1 MNDRNL
7 RLQVVMSAIDKLTR
21 PFKQARAST
30 QELAASVKKSRDAL
44 TQLNQTSAKLDG
56 FKKLQAE
63 NQKLGD
69 RLNYA
74 RQKASLM
81 NQELGASGPPSQRQV
96 LALEKQRLAVQRLEE
111 RQGKLQTKTAQV
123 RAELYRAG
131 ISANDGASA
140 TARITRET
148 ERYNRQLSE
157 QEARLRRAGE
167 QQRKMTN
174 ARNQYSKT
182 LEVRDRVAG
191 AGVAM
196 TGAGA
201 AMGVPVVSAVKDYA
215 SLEDAMKGVAKQVN
229 GLRDNNGN
237 RTAQFYEMQAAIK
250 TASEQLPMQNGAVDY
265 AALVEGG
272 ARMGI
277 GANATSWAEQKKQ
290 LLDFASTSAKAAT
303 AFELPADQLAENLGK
318 IAQLY
323 QVPISNIEQLGDVI
337 NYLDDNAMSKGADI
351 IDVLQR
357 MGDTANRLDYQ
368 KAAALGSTFLTLGSA
383 PEVAASA
390 AKAMVRELSI
400 ASIQGKRFQEG
411 LATLKLD
418 PLKLQKSMV
427 TDSMGTIMQVLEQVN
442 KLKPEEQTPL
452 LTQLFGKEYGDD
464 ATKLANNLTELRRQL
479 GLTQGS
485 GAKGS
490 MQKESDINKDSLS
503 AQYMLVKAGTQ
514 NAMSGL
520 GEALRPQLM
529 AIMISVQKVTRTIR
543 GWVERNPELAGT
555 IMKVVAAVAAIT
567 TTLGALGLAVAA
579 ILGPLAIMRFGFK
592 FLGGGGISRLL
603 PSLGGLST
611 IIAKLAPGLAGA
623 GGGIQAFMDSL
634 KNTDAASLIEKIK
647 TAISSL
653 GDNNDEDEGGI
664 LDSLKSGALNKLKE
678 QAENAGSAIVTA
690 FRNPVTSLSALRSR
704 VGSLAATGFGGLGLA
719 AGKLGNGLVWLA
731 KSPLTLMRGALSFL
745 LSPLSLVRTGLM
757 FIGSVMGVLLSPV
770 GLVVAALAG
779 VALVIWKYWQPITAF
794 LGGVVEGFRAAAA
807 PIMVAFA
814 PLQPV
819 FGWLGDKVKA
829 LFGWFA
835 DLLTPVKSTA
845 TELDNAAAM
854 GKRFGQF
861 LADGLAMVMSPLETL
876 KSGVSW
882 LLEKLGIVNAQ
893 AASAKLPDVPMVG
906 GGGAPVAWSARPS
919 GIPMYDTGGFIPRG
933 QLGIVG
939 ENGPELVNGPANIT
953 SRRRTA
959 ALAGATALAFGSL
972 ATPVAA
978 KPLHPFSLPVQEYRE
993 SVLPS
998 RQSGATAAAAI
1009 PPPAIINIHPA
1020 PSQSP
1025 ADIAREVARLLDE
1038 HNRKAAAR
1046 TRSSFKD
1053 QGDFES

>member
-30 QELAASVKKSRDAL
+30 QELAASVKQSRDAL
-44 TQLNQTSAKLDG
+44 NQLNQTTAKLDG

-63 NQKLGD
+63 NQKLGE

-81 NQELGASGPPSQRQV
+81 NQELGASGPPSQRQI

-111 RQGKLQTKTAQV
+111 RQGKLQTRTAQV

-148 ERYNRQLSE
+148 ERYNRQLAE

-167 QQRKMTN
+167 QQRKMTE
-174 ARNQYSKT
+174 ARNQYSKS

-191 AGVAM
+191 AGAAM
-196 TGAGA
+196 TGAGV
-201 AMGVPVVSAVKDYA
+201 AMGAPVVAAIKDYA

-229 GLRDNNGN
+229 GLRDASGN

-250 TASEQLPMQNGAVDY
+250 SASEQLPMQNGAVDY

-277 GANATSWAEQKKQ
+277 GATATSWPEQKKQ
-290 LLDFASTSAKAAT
+290 LLDFAATSAKASV
-303 AFELPADQLAENLGK
+303 AFELPADQLAESLGK

-323 QVPISNIEQLGDVI
+323 KVPISNIEQLGDVI

-357 MGDTANRLDYQ
+357 MGGYADKLNYQ
-368 KAAALGSTFLTLGSA
+368 NAAALGSTLLSLGTGA
-383 PEVAASA
+383 EVAATSA
-390 AKAMVRELSI
+390 NAMVRALSS
-400 ASIQGKRFQEG
+400 ATTGAKSFREG
-411 LATLKLD
+411 IATLKLD

-427 TDSMGTIMQVLEQVN
+427 KDSMGTIIQVLEQAK
-442 KLKPEEQTPL
+442 KLPDYMQTPL
-452 LTQLFGKEYGDD
+452 LMQIFGKEFGP
-464 ATKLANNLTELRRQL
+464 AAAKLANNLPELRRQL
-479 GLTQGS
+479 ELTQGQV
-485 GAKGS
+485 AKGS

-503 AQYMLVKAGTQ
+503 AQWMLTKAGAE

-520 GEALRPQLM
+520 GESLRPPLM
-529 AIMISVQKVTRTIR
+529 EIMRNIQPVIR
-543 GWVERNPELAGT
+543 SIRLWVEQNPQLTAT
-555 IMKVVAAVAAIT
+555 IMKIVAALAAMAVALGTVMIGVAAVI
-567 TTLGALGLAVAA
+567 
-579 ILGPLAIMRFGFK
+579 GPLAVMKLSIQT
-592 FLGGGGISRLL
+592 LGIRLIPTVISAVSRL
-603 PSLGGLST
+603 G
-611 IIAKLAPGLAGA
+611 
-623 GGGIQAFMDSL
+623 
-634 KNTDAASLIEKIK
+634 
-647 TAISSL
+647 
-653 GDNNDEDEGGI
+653 
-664 LDSLKSGALNKLKE
+664 
-678 QAENAGSAIVTA
+678 
-690 FRNPVTSLSALRSR
+690 
-704 VGSLAATGFGGLGLA
+704 
-719 AGKLGNGLVWLA
+719 
-731 KSPLTLMRGALSFL
+731 GALSFL
-745 LSPLSLVRTGLM
+745 LSPMNLVRSGLT
-757 FIGSVMGVLLSPV
+757 FIGGAMGLLLSPV
-770 GLVVAALAG
+770 ALVIAALAG

-794 LGGVVEGFRAAAA
+794 LGGVVEGFSAAAA
-807 PIMVAFA
+807 PILAAFA

-819 FGWLGDKVKA
+819 FGWIADQVKA
-829 LFGWFA
+829 LFGWFG

-845 TELDNAAAM
+845 AELDNAANM

-861 LADGLAMVMSPLETL
+861 LADGLAMVMSPLDTL

-893 AASAKLPDVPMVG
+893 AASAKLPAATVG
-906 GGGAPVAWSARPS
+906 SAGNPVAWSARPY
-919 GIPMYDTGGFIPRG
+919 GIPMFDSGGYIPRG

-972 ATPVAA
+972 TTPVAA
-978 KPLHPFSLPVQEYRE
+978 KPLHPFSLPVQEYRDNAQ
-993 SVLPS
+993 PDY
-998 RQSGATAAAAI
+998 QSGGTTGTGTL
-1009 PPPAIINIHPA
+1009 PPVVINIHPA
-1020 PSQSP
+1020 PAQSP
-1025 ADIAREVARLLDE
+1025 ADIAREVARQLDE
-1038 HNRKAAAR
+1038 LNRKAAAR
-1046 TRSSFKD
+1046 SRSSFRD
-1053 QGDFES
+1053 QGGYDS

>member
-44 TQLNQTSAKLDG
+44 TQLNQTTAKLDG
-56 FKKLQAE
+56 FKQLQAE

-74 RQKASLM
+74 RNKASLM

-111 RQGKLQTKTAQV
+111 RQGKLQTRTAQV

-157 QEARLRRAGE
+157 NEARLKRAGE

-191 AGVAM
+191 AGAAM
-196 TGAGA
+196 TGAGVA
-201 AMGVPVVSAVKDYA
+201 IGAPVVSAVKDYA

-250 TASEQLPMQNGAVDY
+250 NASEQLPMQNGATDY

-277 GANATSWAEQKKQ
+277 GADAKSWAEQKKQ

-323 QVPISNIEQLGDVI
+323 KVPISNIEQLGDVI

-368 KAAALGSTFLTLGSA
+368 KAAALGSTFLSLGSA

-400 ASIQGKRFQEG
+400 ASIQSDRFQEG
-411 LATLKLD
+411 LQTLKLD
-418 PLKLQKSMV
+418 PFKLQKSMV
-427 TDSMGTIMQVLEQVN
+427 NDSMGTIMTVLEKVN

-479 GLTQGS
+479 ELTQGAA
-485 GAKGS
+485 AKGS

-503 AQYMLVKAGTQ
+503 ARWMLVKAGTQ
-514 NAMSGL
+514 NVMSGL
-520 GEALRPQLM
+520 GETLRQPLM
-529 AIMISVQKVTRTIR
+529 DIMDDIQRVTGAIRR
-543 GWVERNPELAGT
+543 WVERNPELAGT
-555 IMKVVAAVAAIT
+555 IMKVVAGLAALAVAC
-567 TTLGALGLAVAA
+567 GGLMIGFAA
-579 ILGPLAIMRFGFK
+579 ILGPMAVV
-592 FLGGGGISRLL
+592 RL
-603 PSLGGLST
+603 SLKTL
-611 IIAKLAPGLAGA
+611 
-623 GGGIQAFMDSL
+623 GIQFIP
-634 KNTDAASLIEKIK
+634 TV
-647 TAISSL
+647 ISAVS
-653 GDNNDEDEGGI
+653 
-664 LDSLKSGALNKLKE
+664 
-678 QAENAGSAIVTA
+678 
-690 FRNPVTSLSALRSR
+690 
-704 VGSLAATGFGGLGLA
+704 
-719 AGKLGNGLVWLA
+719 KLGRVF
-731 KSPLTLMRGALSFL
+731 SFL
-745 LSPLSLVRTGLM
+745 MSPLSLVRAGLM
-757 FIGSVMGVLLSPV
+757 FIGSAMGVLLSPV
-770 GLVVAALAG
+770 ALVIAALAG
-779 VALVIWKYWQPITAF
+779 VALVIWKYWQPIKAF
-794 LGGVVEGFRAAAA
+794 LGGVIEGFTQAAA
-807 PIMVAFA
+807 PIMAAFA

-819 FGWLGDKVKA
+819 FGWIGDKVKA
-829 LFGWFA
+829 LFGWFG

-845 TELDNAAAM
+845 AELDNAAAM

-893 AASAKLPDVPMVG
+893 AASAKLPDVPTG
-906 GGGAPVAWSARPS
+906 SASNPVAWSARPY
-919 GIPMYDTGGFIPRG
+919 GIPMFDSGGYIPRG

-972 ATPVAA
+972 TTPVAA

-993 SVLPS
+993 SAQS
-998 RQSGATAAAAI
+998 ARQSGATAAAAM
-1009 PPPAIINIHPA
+1009 PPPAIINIYPT
-1020 PSQSP
+1020 PTQST
-1025 ADIAREVARLLDE
+1025 ADIAREVARQLDE
-1038 HNRKAAAR
+1038 LNRKAAAR
-1046 TRSSFKD
+1046 TRSSFRD
-1053 QGDFES
+1053 QGGND

>member
-44 TQLNQTSAKLDG
+44 TQLNQASAKLDG

-74 RQKASLM
+74 RNKANLM
-81 NQELGASGPPSQRQV
+81 NQELAASESPTQRQI
-96 LALEKQRLAVQRLEE
+96 LAVEKQRLAIQRLEE
-111 RQGKLQTKTAQV
+111 RQGKLQNRTAQV

-131 ISANDGASA
+131 ISASDGASA
-140 TARITRET
+140 TARISRET

-157 QEARLRRAGE
+157 NEARLRRAGE
-167 QQRKMTN
+167 QQRKMNN

-191 AGVAM
+191 AGAAM
-196 TGAGA
+196 TGAGV
-201 AMGVPVVSAVKDYA
+201 AMGAPVVSAVKDYA

-250 TASEQLPMQNGAVDY
+250 NASEQLPMQNGAVDY

-277 GANATSWAEQKKQ
+277 GADAKSWAEQKKQ

-323 QVPISNIEQLGDVI
+323 KVPISNIEQLGDVI

-400 ASIQGKRFQEG
+400 ASIQSDRFQEG
-411 LATLKLD
+411 LQTLKLD
-418 PLKLQKSMV
+418 PFKLQKSMV
-427 TDSMGTIMQVLEQVN
+427 NDSMGTIMQVLEQVN

-479 GLTQGS
+479 ELTQGA

-503 AQYMLVKAGTQ
+503 ARWMLVKAGTE
-514 NAMSGL
+514 NVMSGL
-520 GEALRPQLM
+520 GETLRQPLM
-529 AIMISVQKVTRTIR
+529 DIMDNIQRVTGAIRR
-543 GWVERNPELAGT
+543 WVERNPELAGS
-555 IMKVVAAVAAIT
+555 IMKLAAGLAALAVTFGALMIAVAGVI
-567 TTLGALGLAVAA
+567 
-579 ILGPLAIMRFGFK
+579 GPLALVRLSLQMLGIRFIPTVISAVSR
-592 FLGGGGISRLL
+592 LGSGIS
-603 PSLGGLST
+603 
-611 IIAKLAPGLAGA
+611 
-623 GGGIQAFMDSL
+623 
-634 KNTDAASLIEKIK
+634 
-647 TAISSL
+647 
-653 GDNNDEDEGGI
+653 
-664 LDSLKSGALNKLKE
+664 
-678 QAENAGSAIVTA
+678 
-690 FRNPVTSLSALRSR
+690 
-704 VGSLAATGFGGLGLA
+704 
-719 AGKLGNGLVWLA
+719 WLA
-731 KSPLTLMRGALSFL
+731 RTPFTLLRGALSFL

-757 FIGSVMGVLLSPV
+757 FIGSVMGVLLSPIT
-770 GLVVAALAG
+770 LVVAALAG
-779 VALVIWKYWQPITAF
+779 VALVIWKYWQPIKAF
-794 LGGVVEGFRAAAA
+794 LGGVVEGFSAAAA
-807 PIMVAFA
+807 PIMAAFA

-819 FGWLGDKVKA
+819 FGWIGDKVKA
-829 LFGWFA
+829 LFGWFS

-845 TELDNAAAM
+845 AELDNAAAM

-893 AASAKLPDVPMVG
+893 AASAKLPDVPLAG
-906 GGGAPVAWSARPS
+906 GAGAPVAWSARPS
-919 GIPMYDTGGFIPRG
+919 GIPMYDTGGYIPRG

-993 SVLPS
+993 SPQPA
-998 RQSGATAAAAI
+998 RQKQTAAASA
-1009 PPPAIINIHPA
+1009 PQPPAIIHIHPT

-1025 ADIAREVARLLDE
+1025 ADIAREVARQLDE
-1038 HNRKAAAR
+1038 LNRKAAAR

-1053 QGDFES
+1053 QGDID

>member
-157 QEARLRRAGE
+157 NEARLRRAGE

-191 AGVAM
+191 AGAAM
-196 TGAGA
+196 TGAGVA
-201 AMGVPVVSAVKDYA
+201 VGAPVVSAVKDYA
-215 SLEDAMKGVAKQVN
+215 GLEDAMKGVAKQVN

-277 GANATSWAEQKKQ
+277 GADAKSWAEQKKQ

-323 QVPISNIEQLGDVI
+323 KVPISNIEQLGDVI

-400 ASIQGKRFQEG
+400 ASIQSNRFQDG

-418 PLKLQKSMV
+418 PFKLQKSMV
-427 TDSMGTIMQVLEQVN
+427 NDSMGTIMTVLEQVN

-479 GLTQGS
+479 ELTQGA

-503 AQYMLVKAGTQ
+503 AQWMLVKAGTE
-514 NAMSGL
+514 NVMSGL
-520 GEALRPQLM
+520 GETLREPLM
-529 AIMISVQKVTRTIR
+529 DIMENIQRVTGAIRR
-543 GWVERNPELAGT
+543 WVERNPELAGT
-555 IMKVVAAVAAIT
+555 IMKVTAGVAA
-567 TTLGALGLAVAA
+567 LAVASGA
-579 ILGPLAIMRFGFK
+579 LMIGFAAVIGPMAVVRLSLQTLGIRFIPTVISAVTR
-592 FLGGGGISRLL
+592 LGGGIS
-603 PSLGGLST
+603 
-611 IIAKLAPGLAGA
+611 
-623 GGGIQAFMDSL
+623 
-634 KNTDAASLIEKIK
+634 
-647 TAISSL
+647 
-653 GDNNDEDEGGI
+653 
-664 LDSLKSGALNKLKE
+664 
-678 QAENAGSAIVTA
+678 
-690 FRNPVTSLSALRSR
+690 
-704 VGSLAATGFGGLGLA
+704 
-719 AGKLGNGLVWLA
+719 WLA
-731 KSPLTLMRGALSFL
+731 RTPFTLLRGALSFL

-770 GLVVAALAG
+770 TLVIAALAG
-779 VALVIWKYWQPITAF
+779 VALVIWKYWQPIKAF
-794 LGGVVEGFRAAAA
+794 LGGVVEGFSAAAA
-807 PIMVAFA
+807 PIMAAFA

-819 FGWLGDKVKA
+819 FGWIGDKVKA
-829 LFGWFA
+829 LFGWFS

-845 TELDNAAAM
+845 AELDNAAAM

-906 GGGAPVAWSARPS
+906 GAGSPVAWSARPS
-919 GIPMYDTGGFIPRG
+919 GIPMYDTGGYIPRG

-993 SVLPS
+993 SVQPS
-998 RQSGATAAAAI
+998 RQSGGTATAAI
-1009 PPPAIINIHPA
+1009 PPSVIINIHPA

-1025 ADIAREVARLLDE
+1025 TDIAREVARLLDE

-1046 TRSSFKD
+1046 SRSSYKD

>member
-157 QEARLRRAGE
+157 NEARLRRAGE

-191 AGVAM
+191 AGAAM
-196 TGAGA
+196 TGAGVA
-201 AMGVPVVSAVKDYA
+201 IGAPVVSAVKDYA

-323 QVPISNIEQLGDVI
+323 KVPVSNIERLGDVI

-357 MGDTANRLDYQ
+357 MGDTANRLNYQ

-418 PLKLQKSMV
+418 PLKLQNSMV
-427 TDSMGTIMQVLEQVN
+427 TDSMGTIMQVLEKVN
-442 KLKPEEQTPL
+442 KLPDTMQTPL
-452 LTQLFGKEYGDD
+452 LTQLFGKEFGDD
-464 ATKLANNLTELRRQL
+464 ATKLANNLPELRRQL
-479 GLTQGS
+479 ELTQGVAS
-485 GAKGS
+485 QGS

-503 AQYMLVKAGTQ
+503 ARWMLVKAGTE

-520 GEALRPQLM
+520 GETLRPQLM
-529 AIMISVQKVTRTIR
+529 SIMIDVQKVTRTLRDWI
-543 GWVERNPELAGT
+543 ERNPELAGT
-555 IMKVVAAVAAIT
+555 IMKVVAAVAA
-567 TTLGALGLAVAA
+567 LAVACGGLMIGFA
-579 ILGPLAIMRFGFK
+579 AVIGPMALVRLSLKTLGIQFIPTVISAVTR
-592 FLGGGGISRLL
+592 LGSGIS
-603 PSLGGLST
+603 
-611 IIAKLAPGLAGA
+611 
-623 GGGIQAFMDSL
+623 
-634 KNTDAASLIEKIK
+634 
-647 TAISSL
+647 
-653 GDNNDEDEGGI
+653 
-664 LDSLKSGALNKLKE
+664 
-678 QAENAGSAIVTA
+678 
-690 FRNPVTSLSALRSR
+690 
-704 VGSLAATGFGGLGLA
+704 
-719 AGKLGNGLVWLA
+719 WLA
-731 KSPLTLMRGALSFL
+731 RTPFTLLRGALSFL
-745 LSPLSLVRTGLM
+745 LSPLSLVRAGLM
-757 FIGSVMGVLLSPV
+757 FIGSAMGVLLSPV
-770 GLVVAALAG
+770 TLVIAALAG
-779 VALVIWKYWQPITAF
+779 VALVIWKYWQPIKAF
-794 LGGVVEGFRAAAA
+794 LGGVVEGFSAAAA
-807 PIMVAFA
+807 PIMAAFA

-819 FGWLGDKVKA
+819 FGWIGDKVKA
-829 LFGWFA
+829 MFGWFS

-845 TELDNAAAM
+845 AELDNAASM
-854 GKRFGQF
+854 GKKFGEW
-861 LADGLAMVMSPLETL
+861 LAAGVQIALTPLQGVVST
-876 KSGVSW
+876 VSW
-882 LLEKLGIVNAQ
+882 LLEKMGVIKAE
-893 AASAKLPDVPMVG
+893 SATLPKPGSLQNPTPPTVTQDGKVQLP
-906 GGGAPVAWSARPS
+906 P
-919 GIPMYDTGGFIPRG
+919 GGFPMMYPRLYDSGGYIPRG

-993 SVLPS
+993 STQSP
-998 RQSGATAAAAI
+998 RQNGATAA
-1009 PPPAIINIHPA
+1009 PATAGQININIHPA
-1020 PSQSP
+1020 PNQSP
-1025 ADIAREVARLLDE
+1025 ADIAREVARQLEEL
-1038 HNRKAAAR
+1038 NRKAAAR
-1046 TRSSFKD
+1046 SRSSYKD
-1053 QGDFES
+1053 QGDFDS

>member
-21 PFKQARAST
+21 PFQQARAST

-44 TQLNQTSAKLDG
+44 TQLNQASAKLDG

-69 RLNYA
+69 QLNYA
-74 RQKASLM
+74 RNKANLM

-131 ISANDGASA
+131 ISASDGASA

-148 ERYNRQLSE
+148 ERYNRQLTE
-157 QEARLRRAGE
+157 NEARLRRAGE

-191 AGVAM
+191 AGAAM
-196 TGAGA
+196 TGAGV
-201 AMGVPVVSAVKDYA
+201 AMGAPVVSAVKDYA

-237 RTAQFYEMQAAIK
+237 RTAQFYELQGAIK
-250 TASEQLPMQNGAVDY
+250 AASEQLPMQNGAVDY

-277 GANATSWAEQKKQ
+277 GADAKSWAEQKKQ
-290 LLDFASTSAKAAT
+290 LLDFASTSAKATT

-323 QVPISNIEQLGDVI
+323 KVPVSNIEQLGDVI

-357 MGDTANRLDYQ
+357 MGDTADKLDYQ

-400 ASIQGKRFQEG
+400 ASIQSNRFQEG
-411 LATLKLD
+411 LQTLKLD
-418 PLKLQKSMV
+418 PFKLQKAMV
-427 TDSMGTIMQVLEQVN
+427 NDSMGTIMSVLEQVG
-442 KLKPEEQTPL
+442 KLPKSQQTSL

-464 ATKLANNLTELRRQL
+464 ATKLANNLPELRRQL
-479 GLTQGS
+479 ELTQGD
-485 GAKGS
+485 AANGS

-503 AQYMLVKAGTQ
+503 ARWMLVKAGTQ
-514 NAMSGL
+514 NVMSGL
-520 GEALRPQLM
+520 GETLRQPLM
-529 AIMISVQKVTRTIR
+529 DIMDNVQRVTGAIRR
-543 GWVERNPELAGT
+543 WVERNPELAGT
-555 IMKVVAAVAAIT
+555 IMKVVAGMAA
-567 TTLGALGLAVAA
+567 LAVACGGLMIGFAAVIGPMALVRLSLKTLGIQFIPTVTSA
-579 ILGPLAIMRFGFK
+579 ITRLGS
-592 FLGGGGISRLL
+592 GISWLARTPFTLL
-603 PSLGGLST
+603 
-611 IIAKLAPGLAGA
+611 
-623 GGGIQAFMDSL
+623 
-634 KNTDAASLIEKIK
+634 
-647 TAISSL
+647 
-653 GDNNDEDEGGI
+653 
-664 LDSLKSGALNKLKE
+664 
-678 QAENAGSAIVTA
+678 
-690 FRNPVTSLSALRSR
+690 RSAL
-704 VGSLAATGFGGLGLA
+704 T
-719 AGKLGNGLVWLA
+719 
-731 KSPLTLMRGALSFL
+731 FL
-745 LSPLSLVRTGLM
+745 LSPLSLVRSGLM
-757 FIGSVMGVLLSPV
+757 FIGSVMGVLLSPIT
-770 GLVVAALAG
+770 LVIAALAG
-779 VALVIWKYWQPITAF
+779 VALVIWKYWQPIKAF
-794 LGGVVEGFRAAAA
+794 LGGVVEGFSAAAA
-807 PIMVAFA
+807 PIMAAFV

-819 FGWLGDKVKA
+819 FGWIGDKVKA
-829 LFGWFA
+829 LFGWFG

-845 TELDNAAAM
+845 AELENAAAM
-854 GKRFGQF
+854 GKKFGEW
-861 LADGLAMVMSPLETL
+861 LAAGVQIALTPLQAVVKT
-876 KSGVSW
+876 VSW
-882 LLEKLGIVNAQ
+882 LLEKMGVIKAE
-893 AASAKLPDVPMVG
+893 SATLPKSDSLQRPT
-906 GGGAPVAWSARPS
+906 APTVTQDGKVQLP
-919 GIPMYDTGGFIPRG
+919 PGGFPMMYPRLYDSGGYIPRG

-978 KPLHPFSLPVQEYRE
+978 KPLHPFSLPVHEYRE
-993 SVLPS
+993 SPQPAGQN
-998 RQSGATAAAAI
+998 RTMAASAPH
-1009 PPPAIINIHPA
+1009 PPTIIHIHPTPA
-1020 PSQSP
+1020 QSP
-1025 ADIAREVARLLDE
+1025 ADIAREVARQLDE
-1038 HNRKAAAR
+1038 LNRKAAAR

>member
-191 AGVAM
+191 AGAAM
-196 TGAGA
+196 TGAGV
-201 AMGVPVVSAVKDYA
+201 AMGAPVVSAVKDYA

-250 TASEQLPMQNGAVDY
+250 NASEQLPMQNGAVDY

-277 GANATSWAEQKKQ
+277 GADAKTWAEQKKQ

-318 IAQLY
+318 IAQLFK
-323 QVPISNIEQLGDVI
+323 VPISNIEQLGDVI

-368 KAAALGSTFLTLGSA
+368 KAAALGSTFLSLGSA

-418 PLKLQKSMV
+418 PMKLQKSMV
-427 TDSMGTIMQVLEQVN
+427 TDSMGTIMKVLEQVN

-479 GLTQGS
+479 GLTQG
-485 GAKGS
+485 AAANGS
-490 MQKESDINKDSLS
+490 MQKESDINKESLS
-503 AQYMLVKAGTQ
+503 AQYLLVKTATA

-520 GEALRPQLM
+520 GETLRPQLM
-529 AIMISVQKVTRTIR
+529 DIMMNVQKVTRSIR
-543 GWVERNPELAGT
+543 GWIERNPQLAGT
-555 IMKVVAAVAAIT
+555 IMKVVTGMAAMAVLMGTLMIGVAGVI
-567 TTLGALGLAVAA
+567 
-579 ILGPLAIMRFGFK
+579 GPLALMRLSMQM
-592 FLGGGGISRLL
+592 LGIRLIPALISSVSKLGSGIS
-603 PSLGGLST
+603 
-611 IIAKLAPGLAGA
+611 
-623 GGGIQAFMDSL
+623 
-634 KNTDAASLIEKIK
+634 
-647 TAISSL
+647 
-653 GDNNDEDEGGI
+653 
-664 LDSLKSGALNKLKE
+664 
-678 QAENAGSAIVTA
+678 
-690 FRNPVTSLSALRSR
+690 
-704 VGSLAATGFGGLGLA
+704 
-719 AGKLGNGLVWLA
+719 WLA
-731 KSPLTLMRGALSFL
+731 RAPFTLLRGALSLL
-745 LSPLSLVRTGLM
+745 LSPLSLARTGLM
-757 FIGSVMGVLLSPV
+757 FIGSAMGVLLSPV
-770 GLVVAALAG
+770 TLVIAALAG
-779 VALVIWKYWQPITAF
+779 VALVIWKYWQPIKAF
-794 LGGVVEGFRAAAA
+794 LGGVVEGFSAAAA
-807 PIMVAFA
+807 PIMAAFA

-819 FGWLGDKVKA
+819 FGWIGDKVKA
-829 LFGWFA
+829 LFGWFS

-845 TELDNAAAM
+845 AELDNAAAM

-882 LLEKLGIVNAQ
+882 LLEKLGVINVQ
-893 AASAKLPDVPMVG
+893 AASARLPDAP
-906 GGGAPVAWSARPS
+906 GGAGNTVAWSARPN
-919 GIPMYDTGGFIPRG
+919 GIPMFDSGGYIPRG

-972 ATPVAA
+972 TMPVAA
-978 KPLHPFSLPVQEYRE
+978 KPLHPFSLSAQEYRE
-993 SVLPS
+993 SAQPI
-998 RQSGATAAAAI
+998 RQSGGAAATPLMGQI
-1009 PPPAIINIHPA
+1009 NINIHPG

-1025 ADIAREVARLLDE
+1025 VDIAREVARQLDE
-1038 HNRKAAAR
+1038 LSRKAAAR
-1046 TRSSFKD
+1046 ARSSFRD
-1053 QGDFES
+1053 QGDFD

>member
-157 QEARLRRAGE
+157 NEARLRRAGE

-191 AGVAM
+191 AGAAM
-196 TGAGA
+196 TGAGV
-201 AMGVPVVSAVKDYA
+201 AMGAPVVSAVKDYA

-323 QVPISNIEQLGDVI
+323 KVPVSNIERLGDVI

-357 MGDTANRLDYQ
+357 MGDTANRLNYQ

-411 LATLKLD
+411 LTTLKLD
-418 PLKLQKSMV
+418 PLKLQNSMV
-427 TDSMGTIMQVLEQVN
+427 TDSMGTIMQVLEKVN
-442 KLKPEEQTPL
+442 KLPDTMQTPL
-452 LTQLFGKEYGDD
+452 LTQLFGKEFGDD
-464 ATKLANNLTELRRQL
+464 ATKLANNLPELRRQL
-479 GLTQGS
+479 ELTQGVAS
-485 GAKGS
+485 QGS

-503 AQYMLVKAGTQ
+503 ARWMLVKAGTE

-520 GEALRPQLM
+520 GETLRPQLM
-529 AIMISVQKVTRTIR
+529 SIMIDVQKVTRTLRDWI
-543 GWVERNPELAGT
+543 ERNPELAGT
-555 IMKVVAAVAAIT
+555 IMKVIAGMAA
-567 TTLGALGLAVAA
+567 LAVACGGLMIGFA
-579 ILGPLAIMRFGFK
+579 AVIGPMALVRLSLKTLGIQFIPTVISAVTR
-592 FLGGGGISRLL
+592 LGSGIS
-603 PSLGGLST
+603 
-611 IIAKLAPGLAGA
+611 
-623 GGGIQAFMDSL
+623 
-634 KNTDAASLIEKIK
+634 
-647 TAISSL
+647 
-653 GDNNDEDEGGI
+653 
-664 LDSLKSGALNKLKE
+664 
-678 QAENAGSAIVTA
+678 
-690 FRNPVTSLSALRSR
+690 
-704 VGSLAATGFGGLGLA
+704 
-719 AGKLGNGLVWLA
+719 WLA
-731 KSPLTLMRGALSFL
+731 RTPFTLLRGALSFL

-770 GLVVAALAG
+770 TLVIAALAG
-779 VALVIWKYWQPITAF
+779 VALVIWKYWQPIKAF
-794 LGGVVEGFRAAAA
+794 LGGVVEGFSAAAA
-807 PIMVAFA
+807 PIMAAFA

-819 FGWLGDKVKA
+819 FGWIGDKVKA
-829 LFGWFA
+829 LFGWFS
-835 DLLTPVKSTA
+835 DLLAPVKSTA
-845 TELDNAAAM
+845 AELDNAAAM
-854 GKRFGQF
+854 GKKFGEW
-861 LADGLAMVMSPLETL
+861 LAAGVQIALTPLQAVVKT
-876 KSGVSW
+876 VSW
-882 LLEKLGIVNAQ
+882 LLEKMGVIKDES
-893 AASAKLPDVPMVG
+893 AALPKSDSLQRPT
-906 GGGAPVAWSARPS
+906 APTVTQDGKVQLP
-919 GIPMYDTGGFIPRG
+919 PGGFPMMYPRLYDSGGYIPRG

-978 KPLHPFSLPVQEYRE
+978 KPLHPFSLPAQEYRE
-993 SVLPS
+993 SVKPS
-998 RQSGATAAAAI
+998 RQSGATTAAAL

-1046 TRSSFKD
+1046 SRSSYKD

>member
-74 RQKASLM
+74 RNKFSLM
-81 NQELGASGPPSQRQV
+81 NKEMAATEQPSEKQV
-96 LALEKQRLAVQRLEE
+96 LALEKQRLAIQRLEE
-111 RQGKLQTKTAQV
+111 RQGKLQTRTSQV

-148 ERYNRQLSE
+148 ERYNRELSE
-157 QEARLRRAGE
+157 NEARLKRAGE

-182 LEVRDRVAG
+182 LEVRDRAAGAGAAMTG

-196 TGAGA
+196 GA
-201 AMGVPVVSAVKDYA
+201 PVVSAVKDYA

-250 TASEQLPMQNGAVDY
+250 NASEQLPMQNGAVDY

-277 GANATSWAEQKKQ
+277 GANAKSWAEQKKQ
-290 LLDFASTSAKAAT
+290 LLDFAATSAKASV
-303 AFELPADQLAENLGK
+303 AFELPADQLAESLGK

-323 QVPISNIEQLGDVI
+323 KVPISNIEQLGDVI

-357 MGDTANRLDYQ
+357 MGDTANRLNYQ
-368 KAAALGSTFLTLGSA
+368 KAAALGSTLLTLGTG
-383 PEVAASA
+383 PEVAASSA
-390 AKAMVRELSI
+390 RAMVRELSN
-400 ASIQGKRFQEG
+400 ATIQGKRFQEG
-411 LATLKLD
+411 MATLKLD

-427 TDSMGTIMQVLEQVN
+427 KDSMGTIMQVLEQAK
-442 KLKPEEQTPL
+442 KLPDYMQTPL
-452 LTQLFGKEYGDD
+452 LTQLFGKEFGP
-464 ATKLANNLTELRRQL
+464 AAAKLANNLPELRRQL
-479 GLTQGS
+479 ELTQGGS
-485 GAKGS
+485 AKGS

-503 AQYMLVKAGTQ
+503 AQYMLVKAGTE

-520 GEALRPQLM
+520 GETLRPQLM
-529 AIMISVQKVTRTIR
+529 EIMLNVQKVTRAIR

-555 IMKVVAAVAAIT
+555 IMKVVAGVAALAVAC
-567 TTLGALGLAVAA
+567 GGLMIGFAA
-579 ILGPLAIMRFGFK
+579 ILGPMAVV
-592 FLGGGGISRLL
+592 RL
-603 PSLGGLST
+603 SLKTL
-611 IIAKLAPGLAGA
+611 
-623 GGGIQAFMDSL
+623 GIQFIP
-634 KNTDAASLIEKIK
+634 T
-647 TAISSL
+647 
-653 GDNNDEDEGGI
+653 
-664 LDSLKSGALNKLKE
+664 
-678 QAENAGSAIVTA
+678 
-690 FRNPVTSLSALRSR
+690 VTSAVS
-704 VGSLAATGFGGLGLA
+704 
-719 AGKLGNGLVWLA
+719 KLGSGVSWLA
-731 KSPLTLMRGALSFL
+731 RAPFTLLRGALSFL

-757 FIGSVMGVLLSPV
+757 FMGSVMGVLLSPIT
-770 GLVVAALAG
+770 LVVAALAG
-779 VALVIWKYWQPITAF
+779 VALVIWKYWQPIKAF
-794 LGGVVEGFRAAAA
+794 LGGVVEGFTQAAA
-807 PIMVAFA
+807 PIMAAFA
-814 PLQPV
+814 PLRPV
-819 FGWLGDKVKA
+819 FGWIADIVKA
-829 LFGWFA
+829 LFGWFT
-835 DLLTPVKSTA
+835 DLLTPVKSTTA
-845 TELDNAAAM
+845 ELENAAAM
-854 GKRFGQF
+854 GKKFGEW
-861 LADGLAMVMSPLETL
+861 LAAGVQIALTPLQAVVKT
-876 KSGVSW
+876 VSW
-882 LLEKLGIVNAQ
+882 LLEKMGLIKAE
-893 AASAKLPDVPMVG
+893 SATLPKADSIAKPTPPTITQDGKVQLP
-906 GGGAPVAWSARPS
+906 P
-919 GIPMYDTGGFIPRG
+919 GGFPMMYPRLYDSGGYIPRG

-972 ATPVAA
+972 TTPVAA

-993 SVLPS
+993 SAPAGGQLSSVAGPTF
-998 RQSGATAAAAI
+998 GAI
-1009 PPPAIINIHPA
+1009 NINIHPT
-1020 PSQSP
+1020 PNQSP
-1025 ADIAREVARLLDE
+1025 ADIAREVARQLDE
-1038 HNRKAAAR
+1038 LNRKAAAR
-1046 TRSSFKD
+1046 TRSSFRD
-1053 QGDFES
+1053 QGGYDS